1 MQGREKGDP
10 APGHVRSAQTG
21 LGRAEKIRRFWFGGE
36 EMNRVLIMREKDFTE
51 VKAFYWKLIEQMQGG
66 SYLPG
71 WEKGVYPSDIF
82 LRESL
87 RNRALYMLKCN
98 GNYAAAMVLNHETN
112 EGYSGTAW
120 KVDADK
126 HQVLIVHA
134 LGVLPAFQGKGVA
147 KHMVKEVIRIAGER
161 HQRAIRLDVLNG
173 NVPALK
179 LYESMGFE
187 HRRTTQMFYEDTGW
201 TDYLLYELVL

>member
-1 MQGREKGDP
+1 MQGREKRDP

-82 LRESL
+82 LREQG
-87 RNRALYMLKCN
+87 ALY
-98 GNYAAAMVLNHETN
+98 A
-112 EGYSGTAW
+112 
-120 KVDADK
+120 
-126 HQVLIVHA
+126 
-134 LGVLPAFQGKGVA
+134 
-147 KHMVKEVIRIAGER
+147 EVRR
-161 HQRAIRLDVLNG
+161 
-173 NVPALK
+173 K
-179 LYESMGFE
+179 LCRSYGP
-187 HRRTTQMFYEDTGW
+187 
-201 TDYLLYELVL
+201 

>member
-1 MQGREKGDP
+1 
-10 APGHVRSAQTG
+10 
-21 LGRAEKIRRFWFGGE
+21 
-36 EMNRVLIMREKDFTE
+36 MNRVLIMREKDFTE

-87 RNRALYMLKCN
+87 RNRELYMLKCD

-126 HQVLIVHA
+126 HQVLSYYITHKMSPRNWGSFA
-134 LGVLPAFQGKGVA
+134 TL
-147 KHMVKEVIRIAGER
+147 
-161 HQRAIRLDVLNG
+161 RLFS
-173 NVPALK
+173 A
-179 LYESMGFE
+179 
-187 HRRTTQMFYEDTGW
+187 
-201 TDYLLYELVL
+201 